1 MKKSL
6 MLISM
11 MLVFPITL
19 IGCATSGDLEK
30 VQAQQKLIDA
40 KADQAAQD
48 AQAAK
53 AAADA
58 AKLKADDAAARAE
71 NAEKAASERE
81 RIADEKARRA
91 DAAFQK
97 SMRK

>member
-1 MKKSL
+1 MKRTYL
-6 MLISM
+6 LVSM
-11 MLVFPITL
+11 MLVLAFAVT
-19 IGCATSGDLEK
+19 GCATSGDLAK
-30 VQAQQKLIDA
+30 VQAQERVIDA
-40 KADQAAQD
+40 KADQALQD

-58 AKLKADDAAARAE
+58 AALKADTAAARAE
-71 NAEKAASERE
+71 TAIQAAEERE
-81 RIADEKARRA
+81 RIADEKAAKA